1 MKKLLFIC
9 LITLWATTQSNA
21 QMRDTN
27 IIMNTPKVDGNS
39 LIHKS
44 KKQKTA
50 AWLLMG
56 GGVGMALTGMI
67 ITAKDV
73 GQEFAGLFVSVLT
86 LGTFVPEEPKK
97 RAAGPVL
104 TIAGTGAMLGSIP
117 LFVASAKNKKQSA
130 VILKNESLFFN
141 PLLST
146 KDSYIA
152 LGVKI
157 NL

>member
-1 MKKLLFIC
+1 MKKILFIC
-9 LITLWATTQSNA
+9 LITLCATTQSNA
-21 QMRDTN
+21 QMRDTT
-27 IIMNTPKVDGNS
+27 IIMNTPKVDENS
-39 LIHKS
+39 LIQKL

-50 AWLLMG
+50 AWLLLG
-56 GGVGMALTGMI
+56 GGAGMALAGMI

-73 GQEFAGLFVSVLT
+73 GQEVAGLFVTVFS
-86 LGTFVPEEPKK
+86 LGTVIPEEPKK

-117 LFVASAKNKKQSA
+117 LFIASAKNKRQA
-130 VILKNESLFFN
+130 ALILKNESLFFN
-141 PLLST
+141 PLLKT